1 MPSLKHKIIKVKAEK
16 IVFPGNVLCRCQD
29 GIALF
34 TEGLLPGE
42 EAEVF
47 VTRDKKSYREAKL
60 EKILTPSPLRIEPK
74 CSSFGK
80 CGGCS
85 FEHTSYENQIKFKT
99 DCVKELLN
107 FLDIE
112 IPQAKQSPVQ
122 WNYRNKMEFS
132 FYNDRCMEG
141 WKYRGI
147 ETTNDKMT
155 IDYHTD
161 KSVHNDDKTNTTLSL
176 GLHCKGSFYKYS
188 EVPPCY
194 IAHEDIIK
202 ACGIVKDFAV
212 KTGLKAYNN
221 KSHEGFFRHLV
232 LRKGVNTGNLLV
244 NIVTNKQEDITKNF
258 FDTVVKQLS
267 SFCSSI
273 YWTQNSKF
281 SDAVNAESITL
292 LYGNE
297 NITETLTA
305 ADKQFNFSVAP
316 FSFFQT
322 NTKATEVLYNTVLE
336 LLQPDKQDTLLDM
349 YCGTGAIGICLSP
362 HVKSVVGVEQV
373 EASIESAKYNAK
385 INNINNIEFF
395 AQPAQDWVKQNDK
408 KFDCIIIDPPRAGL
422 MEPVIEHLL
431 FLNPKK
437 ILYVSCNPSTLARD
451 LKLITKDNKYK
462 VEKVCPVDMFPQTYH
477 IETVVL
483 LSHKI

>member
-1 MPSLKHKIIKVKAEK
+1 MTSLKHKIIKVKAEK
-16 IVFPGNVLCRCQD
+16 IVFPGNVLCRCED

-34 TEGLLPGE
+34 AEGLLPGE
-42 EAEVF
+42 EAEVY
-47 VTRDKKSYREAKL
+47 VIRDKKSYREAKL
-60 EKILTPSPLRIEPK
+60 EKILTSSPLRIEPK
-74 CSSFGK
+74 CPAFGK

-85 FEHTSYENQIKFKT
+85 FEHTEYKNQIQFKT

-107 FLDIE
+107 FINIE

-132 FYNDRCMEG
+132 FYNDRGMDV
-141 WKYRGI
+141 WKNRGI
-147 ETTNDKMT
+147 EKTK
-155 IDYHTD
+155 
-161 KSVHNDDKTNTTLSL
+161 DKTTMDCHADNSARNDSENDTVLSL

-194 IAHEDIIK
+194 ISHEDIIK
-202 ACGIVKDFAV
+202 ACETVKEFAIN
-212 KTGLKAYNN
+212 TGLKAYNN

-232 LRKGVNTGNLLV
+232 LRKGVNTGDLLV
-244 NIVTNKQEDITKNF
+244 NIVTNKQEDINKNF
-258 FDTVVKQLS
+258 FDSVVKQLS

-297 NITETLTA
+297 NITETLTV
-305 ADKQFNFSVAP
+305 ADKKFKFSIAP

-322 NTKATEVLYNTVLE
+322 NTKATEVLYNTVIE
-336 LLQPDKQDTLLDM
+336 LLNPDKQDTLLDM

-373 EASIESAKYNAK
+373 EESIESAKHNAQ

-422 MEPVIEHLL
+422 FENVIEHLL
-431 FLNPKK
+431 FLSPKK
-437 ILYVSCNPSTLARD
+437 IVYVSCNPSTLARD
-451 LKLITKDNKYK
+451 LKLITKDEKYK
-462 VEKVCPVDMFPQTYH
+462 VIKVCPVDMFPQTYH

-483 LSHKI
+483 LEKI

>member
-1 MPSLKHKIIKVKAEK
+1 MPSLKHKTIKVKAEK
-16 IVFPGNVLCRCQD
+16 IVFPGNVLCRCED

-34 TEGLLPGE
+34 TEGLLPNE
-42 EAEVF
+42 EAEAF

-74 CSSFGK
+74 CPSFGK

-107 FLDIE
+107 FIDIE

-132 FYNDRCMEG
+132 FYNEKIGRLED
-141 WKYRGI
+141 WKNGSKKENNKI
-147 ETTNDKMT
+147 TEDLSAHQL
-155 IDYHTD
+155 I
-161 KSVHNDDKTNTTLSL
+161 SSSAVSL

-202 ACGIVKDFAV
+202 ACEIVKEFAIN
-212 KTGLKAYNN
+212 TGLKAYNN
-221 KSHEGFFRHLV
+221 KTHEGFFRHLV
-232 LRKGVNTGNLLV
+232 LRKGVNTGDLLV
-244 NIVTNKQEDITKNF
+244 NIVTNKQEDINKTF
-258 FDTVVKQLS
+258 FDIVVKQLS

-273 YWTQNSKF
+273 YWTKNSKF

-297 NITETLTA
+297 NITETLTVA
-305 ADKQFNFSVAP
+305 EQKFNFSVAP

-322 NTKATEVLYNTVLE
+322 NTKATEILYNTIIE
-336 LLQPDKQDTLLDM
+336 LLRPNKQDTLLDM

-373 EASIESAKYNAK
+373 KESIESAKHNAK

-395 AQPAQDWVKQNDK
+395 AQSAQDWVKQNDK
-408 KFDCIIIDPPRAGL
+408 KFDCVIIDPPRAGL
-422 MEPVIEHLL
+422 FETVIEHLL

-437 ILYVSCNPSTLARD
+437 IVYVSCNPSTLARD

-483 LSHKI
+483 LEKI

>member
-16 IVFPGNVLCRCQD
+16 IVFPGNVLCRCED

-60 EKILTPSPLRIEPK
+60 EKILTKSPLRIEPK
-74 CSSFGK
+74 CPAFGK

-85 FEHTSYENQIKFKT
+85 FEHTEYKNQIQFKT

-112 IPQAKQSPVQ
+112 ISQAKQSPVQ

-132 FYNDRCMEG
+132 FYNEPLNSSTVQPFNR
-141 WKYRGI
+141 
-147 ETTNDKMT
+147 
-155 IDYHTD
+155 
-161 KSVHNDDKTNTTLSL
+161 LSL

-202 ACGIVKDFAV
+202 ACEIVKEFAI

-221 KSHEGFFRHLV
+221 KSHEGCFRHLV
-232 LRKGVNTGNLLV
+232 LRKGVNTGDLLV
-244 NIVTNKQEDITKNF
+244 NIVTNKQEDINKNF
-258 FDTVVKQLS
+258 FDSVVNRLS

-273 YWTQNSKF
+273 YWTENSKF

-297 NITETLTA
+297 NITETLTV
-305 ADKQFNFSVAP
+305 ADKNFKFSIAP

-322 NTKATEVLYNTVLE
+322 NTKATEVLYNTVIE

-373 EASIESAKYNAK
+373 EESIESAKHNAK
-385 INNINNIEFF
+385 INNIKNIEFF

-408 KFDCIIIDPPRAGL
+408 KFDSVIIDPPRAGL
-422 MEPVIEHLL
+422 FETVIEHIL

-437 ILYVSCNPSTLARD
+437 IVYVSCNPSTLARD
-451 LKLITKDNKYK
+451 LKLITKDEKYK
-462 VEKVCPVDMFPQTYH
+462 VIKVCPVDMFPQTYH
-477 IETVVL
+477 VETVVL
-483 LSHKI
+483 ITRTGTEKG

>member
-16 IVFPGNVLCRCQD
+16 IVFPGNVLCRCED

-47 VTRDKKSYREAKL
+47 VTRDKKTYREAKL
-60 EKILTPSPLRIEPK
+60 EKILTRSPLRIESK
-74 CSSFGK
+74 CPSFGK

-107 FLDIE
+107 FIDIE
-112 IPQAKQSPVQ
+112 IHQAKQSPIC

-132 FYNDRCMEG
+132 FYN
-141 WKYRGI
+141 K
-147 ETTNDKMT
+147 TTAESLSA
-155 IDYHTD
+155 YHLI
-161 KSVHNDDKTNTTLSL
+161 SSSAILL
-176 GLHCKGSFYKYS
+176 GLHCRGSFYKYS

-202 ACGIVKDFAV
+202 AAEIVKKFAV
-212 KTGLKAYNN
+212 NTGLKAYNN
-221 KSHEGFFRHLV
+221 KTHEGFFRHLV
-232 LRKGVNTGNLLV
+232 LRKGVNTGDLLI
-244 NIVTNKQEDITKNF
+244 NIVTNKQENITKNF
-258 FDTVVKQLS
+258 FDSVVKQLS

-297 NITETLTA
+297 NITETLTVA
-305 ADKQFNFSVAP
+305 NKKFKFSVAP

-322 NTKATEVLYNTVLE
+322 NTKATEVLYNTVIE
-336 LLQPDKQDTLLDM
+336 LLKPDKQDTLLDM

-362 HVKSVVGVEQV
+362 HVLSVVGVEQV
-373 EASIESAKYNAK
+373 EGSIESAKHNAQ

-408 KFDCIIIDPPRAGL
+408 KFDCVIIDPPRAGL
-422 MEPVIEHLL
+422 FEAVIEHLL

-437 ILYVSCNPSTLARD
+437 IVYVSCNPSTLARD

-462 VEKVCPVDMFPQTYH
+462 VIKVCPVDMFPQTYH

-483 LSHKI
+483 LERSNL

>member
-1 MPSLKHKIIKVKAEK
+1 MPSLKHKIINVKAEK
-16 IVFPGNVLCRCQD
+16 IVFPGNVLCRCED

-42 EAEVF
+42 QAEVF

-74 CSSFGK
+74 CPSFGK

-107 FLDIE
+107 FIDIE
-112 IPQAKQSPVQ
+112 IPQAKQSPIQ

-132 FYNDRCMEG
+132 FYNDR
-141 WKYRGI
+141 GI
-147 ETTNDKMT
+147 ETTNDKTTM
-155 IDYHTD
+155 DCHTD
-161 KSVHNDDKTNTTLSL
+161 KLVHNDKENTSVLSL

-194 IAHEDIIK
+194 ISHEDIIK
-202 ACGIVKDFAV
+202 ACEIVKDFAV
-212 KTGLKAYNN
+212 KTSLKAYNN

-232 LRKGVNTGNLLV
+232 LRKGVNTNDLLV
-244 NIVTNKQEDITKNF
+244 NIVTNKQEDINRSF
-258 FDTVVKQLS
+258 FDSVVNQLS

-297 NITETLTA
+297 NITETLTVA
-305 ADKQFNFSVAP
+305 KQKFNFSVAP

-322 NTKATEVLYNTVLE
+322 NTKATEVLYNTVIE
-336 LLQPDKQDTLLDM
+336 LLQPDKCDTLLDM

-373 EASIESAKYNAK
+373 DESIESAKHNAQ
-385 INNINNIEFF
+385 INNINNMEFF

-408 KFDCIIIDPPRAGL
+408 KFNCVIIDPPRAGL
-422 MEPVIEHLL
+422 FENVIEHLL

-437 ILYVSCNPSTLARD
+437 IVYVSCNPSTLARD
-451 LKLITKDNKYK
+451 LKLIIKDNKYK

-483 LSHKI
+483 LEKI

>member
-1 MPSLKHKIIKVKAEK
+1 MASLKHKVIKVKAEK
-16 IVFPGNVLCRCQD
+16 IVFPGNVLCRCED

-42 EAEVF
+42 DAEVF
-47 VTRDKKSYREAKL
+47 VTRDKKSFREAKL
-60 EKILTPSPLRIEPK
+60 EKILKISPLRIEPK
-74 CSSFGK
+74 CPSFGK

-85 FEHTSYENQIKFKT
+85 FEHTEYENQIKFKT

-107 FLDIE
+107 FLDME
-112 IPQAKQSPVQ
+112 IPQAKQSPIQ

-132 FYNDRCMEG
+132 FYNDKLEI
-141 WKYRGI
+141 K
-147 ETTNDKMT
+147 EEEN
-155 IDYHTD
+155 
-161 KSVHNDDKTNTTLSL
+161 KSTENISASQLLSSSAVSL

-188 EVPPCY
+188 EVPPCC
-194 IAHEDIIK
+194 ISHEDIIK
-202 ACGIVKDFAV
+202 ACEIVKDFAI

-221 KSHEGFFRHLV
+221 KTHEGFFRHLV
-232 LRKGVNTGNLLV
+232 LRKGVNTGDLLV
-244 NIVTNKQEDITKNF
+244 NIVTNKQEDINKTF
-258 FDTVVKQLS
+258 FDSAVKQLS

-297 NITETLTA
+297 NITETLTVA
-305 ADKQFNFSVAP
+305 NKKFNFSVAP

-322 NTKATEVLYNTVLE
+322 NTKATEVLYNTVIE
-336 LLQPDKQDTLLDM
+336 LLQPDKDDTLLDM

-362 HVKSVVGVEQV
+362 HVKAVIGVEQV
-373 EASIESAKYNAK
+373 AESIESAKHNAK

-408 KFDCIIIDPPRAGL
+408 KFDCVIIDPPRAGL
-422 MEPVIEHLL
+422 FENVIEHLL

-437 ILYVSCNPSTLARD
+437 IVYVSCNPSTLARD
-451 LKLITKDNKYK
+451 LKLIIKDNKYK

-483 LSHKI
+483 LEKK

>member
-1 MPSLKHKIIKVKAEK
+1 MASLKHKIIKVKAEK
-16 IVFPGNVLCRCQD
+16 IVFPGNVLCRCED
-29 GIALF
+29 GVALF
-34 TEGLLPGE
+34 TEGLLPDE

-47 VTRDKKSYREAKL
+47 VTRDKKSFREAKL
-60 EKILTPSPLRIEPK
+60 EKLLINSPLRKTSECP
-74 CSSFGK
+74 SFGK

-85 FEHTSYENQIKFKT
+85 FQHTDYVNQIKFKT

-107 FLDIE
+107 FTNIE

-132 FYNDRCMEG
+132 FYNNVQCTM
-141 WKYRGI
+141 Y
-147 ETTNDKMT
+147 NVQST
-155 IDYHTD
+155 I
-161 KSVHNDDKTNTTLSL
+161 NNKTPQPPAPGSRYSTAILNSSAVSL

-188 EVPPCY
+188 EIPPCF
-194 IAHEDIIK
+194 IADENIMK
-202 ACGIVKDFAV
+202 AAEIVKEFAI

-221 KSHEGFFRHLV
+221 KTHEGFFRHLV
-232 LRKGVNTGNLLV
+232 LRKGVNTGDLLV
-244 NIVTNKQEDITKNF
+244 NIVTNKQENINKIF
-258 FDTVVKQLS
+258 FDGVVKELS
-267 SFCSSI
+267 TFCSSI
-273 YWTQNSKF
+273 YWTENSKF
-281 SDAVNAESITL
+281 SDAVNAEKITL

-297 NITETLTA
+297 NITETLTVA
-305 ADKQFNFSVAP
+305 ENKFKFSVAP

-322 NTKATEVLYNTVLE
+322 NTKATEVLYNTVIE

-385 INNINNIEFF
+385 INNIENIEFF
-395 AQPAQDWVKQNDK
+395 AQPAEKWVKNNTK
-408 KFDCIIIDPPRAGL
+408 KFDAVIVDPPRAGL

-431 FLNPKK
+431 FLNAKK
-437 ILYVSCNPSTLARD
+437 IVYVSCNPSTLARD
-451 LKLITKDNKYK
+451 LKLITKDGKYK
-462 VEKVCPVDMFPQTYH
+462 IIKVCPVDMFPQTYH

-483 LSHKI
+483 LTIK

>member
-1 MPSLKHKIIKVKAEK
+1 MPSLKHKIIKVNAEK
-16 IVFPGNVLCRCQD
+16 IVFPGNVLCRCED

-34 TEGLLPGE
+34 TEGLLPNE

-47 VTRDKKSYREAKL
+47 VTRDKKTFREAKL
-60 EKILTPSPLRIEPK
+60 EKILKFSPLRIEPK
-74 CSSFGK
+74 CPSFGK

-99 DCVKELLN
+99 DCVRELLN
-107 FLDIE
+107 FADME
-112 IPQAKQSPVQ
+112 IPLAKKSPMQ

-132 FYNDRCMEG
+132 FYN
-141 WKYRGI
+141 K
-147 ETTNDKMT
+147 TTSD
-155 IDYHTD
+155 I
-161 KSVHNDDKTNTTLSL
+161 LSL

-202 ACGIVKDFAV
+202 ACEIVKEFAI

-232 LRKGVNTGNLLV
+232 LRKGINTDNLLV
-244 NIVTNKQEDITKNF
+244 NIVTNKQDNINKTF

-281 SDAVNAESITL
+281 SDAVNAESTTL

-297 NITETLTA
+297 NITETLTVA
-305 ADKQFNFSVAP
+305 KKQFIFSIAP

-322 NTKATEVLYNTVLE
+322 NTKATEVLYNTVIE
-336 LLQPDKQDTLLDM
+336 LLQPNKQDTLLDM

-373 EASIESAKYNAK
+373 EESIESAKYNAK

-408 KFDCIIIDPPRAGL
+408 NFDCVIIDPPRAGL
-422 MEPVIEHLL
+422 FENVIEHLL
-431 FLNPKK
+431 FLSPKK
-437 ILYVSCNPSTLARD
+437 IVYVSCNPSTLARD

-462 VEKVCPVDMFPQTYH
+462 IKKVCPVDMFPQTYH

-483 LSHKI
+483 LEKNS

>member
-1 MPSLKHKIIKVKAEK
+1 MASLKHKIIKVKVEK
-16 IVFPGNVLCRCQD
+16 IVFPGNVLCRCED

-47 VTRDKKSYREAKL
+47 VTRDKKTYREAKL
-60 EKILTPSPLRIEPK
+60 ENILTPSPLRIEPK
-74 CSSFGK
+74 CPSFGK

-85 FEHTSYENQIKFKT
+85 FEHTDYENQIKFKT

-107 FLDIE
+107 FTNIE
-112 IPQAKQSPVQ
+112 IPQAKQSPVC

-132 FYNDRCMEG
+132 FYNEKIGRLED
-141 WKYRGI
+141 WKNGSK
-147 ETTNDKMT
+147 EEK
-155 IDYHTD
+155 
-161 KSVHNDDKTNTTLSL
+161 LSL

-194 IAHEDIIK
+194 ISHEDIIK
-202 ACGIVKDFAV
+202 ACEIVKEFAIN
-212 KTGLKAYNN
+212 TGLKAYNN

-232 LRKGVNTGNLLV
+232 LRKGVNTGDLLV
-244 NIVTNKQEDITKNF
+244 NIVTNKQEDINKSF
-258 FDTVVKQLS
+258 FDSAVKQLS

-297 NITETLTA
+297 NITETLTIA
-305 ADKQFNFSVAP
+305 EQKFNFSVAP

-322 NTKATEVLYNTVLE
+322 NTKATEVLYNTVIE

-373 EASIESAKYNAK
+373 EASIESAKHNAK

-395 AQPAQDWVKQNDK
+395 AQPAQEWVKQNDK
-408 KFDCIIIDPPRAGL
+408 KFDSVIIDPPRAGL
-422 MEPVIEHLL
+422 FENVIEHLL
-431 FLNPKK
+431 FLSPKK
-437 ILYVSCNPSTLARD
+437 IVYVSCNPSTLARD

-462 VEKVCPVDMFPQTYH
+462 VIKVCPVDMFPQTYH

-483 LSHKI
+483 LEKI

>member
-1 MPSLKHKIIKVKAEK
+1 MSLKHKIIKVKAEK
-16 IVFPGNVLCRCQD
+16 IVFPGNVLCRCED

-47 VTRDKKSYREAKL
+47 VTRDKKTFREAKL
-60 EKILTPSPLRIEPK
+60 EKILVESPLRKEPK
-74 CSSFGK
+74 CASFGI

-85 FEHTSYENQIKFKT
+85 FEHTDYENQIKFKT

-107 FLDIE
+107 FINIE

-132 FYNDRCMEG
+132 FYNERKENED
-141 WKYRGI
+141 I
-147 ETTNDKMT
+147 
-155 IDYHTD
+155 
-161 KSVHNDDKTNTTLSL
+161 SVGL

-188 EVPPCY
+188 EIPPCF
-194 IAHEDIIK
+194 IADEDIMK
-202 ACGIVKDFAV
+202 AAEIVKEFAIS
-212 KTGLKAYNN
+212 TGLKAYNN
-221 KSHEGFFRHLV
+221 KSHEDFFRHLV
-232 LRKGVNTGNLLV
+232 LRKGVNTGDLLV
-244 NIVTNKQEDITKNF
+244 NIVTNKQDDINKNF
-258 FDTVVKQLS
+258 FDSVVKELS

-273 YWTQNSKF
+273 YWTENSKF
-281 SDAVNAESITL
+281 SDAVNAEKITL

-297 NITETLTA
+297 NITETLTVGNNNF
-305 ADKQFNFSVAP
+305 KFSVAP

-322 NTKATEVLYNTVLE
+322 NTKATEVLYNTVIE

-373 EASIESAKYNAK
+373 ESSIESANYNAK

-395 AQPAQDWVKQNDK
+395 AQPAEKWVKGNNK
-408 KFDCIIIDPPRAGL
+408 KFDVVIIDPPRAGL
-422 MEPVIEHLL
+422 MEPVIDHLL

-437 ILYVSCNPSTLARD
+437 IVYVSCNPSTLARD
-451 LKLITKDNKYK
+451 LKLITKDNVYK

-483 LSHKI
+483 LKKVGK